1 MPESTGTLTVVT
13 TTGRGT
19 MPVSG
24 AQVTVT
30 PQEETV
36 QPMTDVT
43 NESGRTRAFVLPAPP
58 PFESQTP
65 EQPHPYA
72 VYTIFVE
79 AANFRPV
86 DAVGVAVFAGVD
98 ATLPVDLVPRLGTG
112 QGQAQVEDFPPQV
125 LDDRSA
131 DAMTDRR

>member
-24 AQVTVT
+24 ARVTVT
-30 PQEETV
+30 PQDQNT

-43 NESGRTRAFVLPAPP
+43 NSDGRTRAFLLPAPP

-79 AANFRPV
+79 AENFRPV
-86 DAVGVAVFAGVD
+86 DAVGVAIFAGVD
-98 ATLPVDLVPRLGTG
+98 ATLPVDLVPRLGAG
-112 QGQAQVEDFPPQV
+112 QGQAQVEAFPPQV
-125 LDDRSA
+125 LDDSQIEP
-131 DAMTDRR
+131 MTDRR

>member
-24 AQVTVT
+24 ARVTVT
-30 PQEETV
+30 PQDQNT

-43 NESGRTRAFVLPAPP
+43 NANGRTKVFVLPAPP
-58 PFESQTP
+58 RSESQTP

-72 VYTIFVE
+72 VYTIFIE
-79 AANFRPV
+79 SDGFRPV
-86 DAVGVAVFAGVD
+86 DEVGVAVFAGVN

-112 QGQAQVEDFPPQV
+112 QNPTEIETFPPQA
-125 LDDRSA
+125 L
-131 DAMTDRR
+131 DRR

>member
-19 MPVSG
+19 MPISG
-24 AQVTVT
+24 ARVTVT
-30 PQEETV
+30 PQDRNT

-43 NESGRTRAFVLPAPP
+43 NADGRTKAFILPAPP

-79 AANFRPV
+79 AEGFRPV
-86 DAVGVAVFAGVD
+86 DEIGVAVFAGVN
-98 ATLPVDLVPRLGTG
+98 ATLPVDLIPRLGTG
-112 QGQAQVEDFPPQV
+112 QEQMLVENFPPQV
-125 LDDRSA
+125 LDDGQTGT
-131 DAMTDRR
+131 MTDRR

>member
-24 AQVTVT
+24 ARVTVT
-30 PQEETV
+30 PNDPAT
-36 QPMTDVT
+36 QPMTAVT
-43 NESGRTRAFVLPAPP
+43 DADGRTQVFVLPAPP

-72 VYTIFVE
+72 VYTIYVE
-79 AANFRPV
+79 ADGFRPV
-86 DAVGVAVFAGVD
+86 DAVGVAVFAGVN
-98 ATLPVDLVPRLGTG
+98 ATLPVDLIPRLGTG
-112 QGQAQVEDFPPQV
+112 QTGPQIENFPPQV
-125 LDDRSA
+125 LDNGQPSG
-131 DAMTDRR
+131 MTVGR